1 MIKFTLD
8 YNLVDPALNWK
19 DINFTIK
26 TDKQYSLYLQY
37 QDYDLEFAGSGF
49 DYIISKINSDIFCEQ
64 IICEIFS
71 TCETDYLIFS
81 GIIFL
86 NDCEVNERACTVK
99 CKVSDRSFF
108 SMINNNKNIKT
119 ALNSGFTKNGE
130 VLPDV
135 VDYFIDVHS
144 VNGDALK
151 YQINGCRVYEAFK
164 YMIGFMSDN
173 KLDFRSDLFYTGEFF
188 DLAITHGFRMRNG
201 ASSATDFDWPQFSF
215 LELFEEINKRIPLVV
230 LVDDPYGVN
239 GNPIVRIEALSYKY
253 DAQNVAQ
260 AYDIDEIISS
270 YDNDKLFAKVKFG
283 GPVDTTLIYRFP
295 EQITF
300 FGFYQEEFHL
310 LGTCNLDL
318 TLDLTANWIVSSN
331 IIENLVELGS
341 QGYDDNLIIIDTTCE
356 IHIVMGNWVFINA
369 RTRNANFLNLLPAYY
384 YYNERL
390 TNKEIANRYGH
401 DWAGALTS
409 YYSQSVTG
417 QCYVS
422 CSTSLNNFANPNVP
436 DTFNLVPF
444 DTESYDFG
452 NYFNNATYI
461 YTAAVNASYYVAAQV
476 QFSHTSWN
484 GSGQGLHSVL
494 LYHKD
499 STGAIKHIYPMDTT
513 GNGGTYTS
521 SGISLVGGAHPWYGT
536 AILLPGS
543 SVMFNAY
550 LAPIVIQMVAGDYL
564 EVEKNYWPYTV
575 GPGSTPPYAPG
586 QFIGSQKSY
595 VNNDI
600 NATYFKVLQTSIKG
614 GTYTNPNINDIK
626 VRKHSFT
633 YPMTEAEW
641 ITILNNPIG
650 NVKFA
655 MKDQQIRTGW
665 IQEIKYS
672 PITGTAEFVL
682 NTSNST
688 QYGI

>member
-37 QDYDLEFAGSGF
+37 QEYDLEFSGSGF
-49 DYIISKINSDIFCEQ
+49 DYIISKINSDSFCEQ
-64 IICEIFS
+64 IVCEIFS

-108 SMINNNKNIKT
+108 AMVNNNKNIKT
-119 ALNSGFTKNGE
+119 ALNSGKTKNGE
-130 VLPDV
+130 DIPNV
-135 VDYFIDVHS
+135 VNFDLDVHS
-144 VNGDALK
+144 VNGDVYK
-151 YQINGCRVYEAFK
+151 YTINACRVYEAFK
-164 YMIGFMSDN
+164 YMISFVSDN
-173 KLDFRSDLFYTGEFF
+173 KLDFVSDTFYNGIYKE
-188 DLAITHGFRMRNG
+188 LCITHGYRMRN
-201 ASSATDFDWPQFSF
+201 ASSSSFDFEWPQFSF
-215 LELFEEINKRIPLVV
+215 IELFDEINKRIPLV
-230 LVDDPYGVN
+230 LTIDDPYGII
-239 GNPIVRIEALSYKY
+239 GKPTVRIETLDYKY
-253 DAQNVAQ
+253 NAENIYQ
-260 AYDIDEIISS
+260 AYNIDEIVTS

-283 GPVDTTLIYRFP
+283 GPIDTTYIYRFP

-331 IIENLVELGS
+331 IIENLVELGN
-341 QGYDDNLIIIDTTCE
+341 QGYDDNIILIDTEGIGGVWSELAGRTT
-356 IHIVMGNWVFINA
+356 NTNFINL
-369 RTRNANFLNLLPAYY
+369 FPPYY

-390 TNKEIANRYGH
+390 SNKAIADRYGN
-401 DWAGALTS
+401 DWSGALTS
-409 YYSQSVTG
+409 YYASSTLG
-417 QCYVS
+417 QCFVD
-422 CSTSLNNFANPNVP
+422 TTIGLNNFANPNVP
-436 DTFNLVPF
+436 DTFNLIPF
-444 DTESYDFG
+444 NNEVFDFG
-452 NYFNNATYI
+452 NYFDNTLYRYNALET
-461 YTAAVNASYYVAAQV
+461 ASYYVSSQV

-484 GSGQGLHSVL
+484 GTGQGLHSVL

-499 STGAIKHIYPMDTT
+499 STGTIKNIYPMDTT

-521 SGISLVGGAHPWYGT
+521 SGISLVGGAHPWYGK

-543 SVMFNAY
+543 TVMFNAY
-550 LAPIVIQMVAGDYL
+550 LAPIVIQMVEGDYL

-575 GPGSTPPYAPG
+575 GPGSAPPYAPG
-586 QFIGSQKSY
+586 QFLGSQKSY
-595 VNNDI
+595 VNTDN
-600 NATYFKVLQTSIKG
+600 NATYFKVFQTTIRG

-626 VRKHSFT
+626 IKKHSFT

-641 ITILNNPIG
+641 IQILNKPIG
-650 NVKFA
+650 NIKFA

-672 PITGTAEFVL
+672 PIMGIAEFVL